1 MRKQRHSGKPKS
13 KTRGKA
19 KKARVKMRILGLPID
34 IPPELDLSAG
44 APFEGRDQPATVR
57 IPEDIQEMLG
67 PLVEMATNAWRL
79 KVRMVD
85 PDTGEPKEETR
96 KLYRFVE
103 GLFRALDDAG
113 IQVIDKTG
121 KPYDNGMSEKVIS
134 FEQTPGLAKE
144 EIVNTVRPSIRWKER
159 LLHHGEIIVGIPVV
173 ETPPEETP
181 TTETDSAPSEAATEP
196 AQAADTVDVTSIQ
209 SGELPGPEENGSL
222 DASESDAVA
231 TDTQSVA
238 TQNDSEP
245 DQPET
250 AVSENPVGQESQGD
264 GAEDESAPA
273 RPEDTQEPPVALTI
287 PEQSEISEQ
296 EGKERSNHEQTKHN

>member
-1 MRKQRHSGKPKS
+1 MRKQRRSGKPKS

-19 KKARVKMRILGLPID
+19 KKAGAKVKILGLPID
-34 IPPELDLSAG
+34 IPQELDLPAG
-44 APFEGRDQPATVR
+44 APFEGRDQPTTMQ

-103 GLFRALDDAG
+103 GLFRALGDAG

-121 KPYDNGMSEKVIS
+121 KPYDNGMPEKVIN
-134 FEQTPGLAKE
+134 FEQTPGLVKE
-144 EIVNTVRPSIRWKER
+144 EIIDTVRPSIRWKEQP
-159 LLHHGEIIVGIPVV
+159 LYHGEIIVGIPVI

-181 TTETDSAPSEAATEP
+181 TKETDFAPSEAATEP
-196 AQAADTVDVTSIQ
+196 TQAADTVDVTSTQ

-231 TDTQSVA
+231 SDTQSVA

-245 DQPET
+245 EQPET
-250 AVSENPVGQESQGD
+250 AVSENPVGQEAQSD

-273 RPEDTQEPPVALTI
+273 RPEDTQEHPVALTI
-287 PEQSEISEQ
+287 PRQSEISEQ
-296 EGKERSNHEQTKHN
+296 EKKERSNHEQTKHD